1 MTIIALLTPLLGIIL
16 YGIGLLTSRNSGQP
30 IPSSIRFSSVL
41 LLLLGPLNYLL
52 WNLLNQW
59 LDHIGYRSII
69 GYVLAAM
76 AFIVGGILTGRWK
89 RDKIHN
95 GNKPEVSHV
104 NDRPIVKEPDS
115 DPDIYRGT

>member
-30 IPSSIRFSSVL
+30 IPSSVRFSSVV

-69 GYVLAAM
+69 GYVLAAL
-76 AFIVGGILTGRWK
+76 AFILGGILTGRWQ
-89 RDKIHN
+89 RGKIQN
-95 GNKPEVSHV
+95 EREPERPHE
-104 NDRPIVKEPDS
+104 NDRPVIEEPDT
-115 DPDIYRGT
+115 DPGTHPGN